1 MHVSDYT
8 RIKAPL
14 SKQGEQETKKDN
26 LSTGFMCVCVHRF
39 YMCVRARSSAC
50 MYEYPRVGVL
60 TGCKVWMCSCMFMCV
75 CVAGRACIYVWEHQI
90 KTSDNG
96 YAGHQANAFTVASLS
111 HILSLNSAHAYPTAT
126 RSSND
131 K

>member
-26 LSTGFMCVCVHRF
+26 LYTGFMSVCV
-39 YMCVRARSSAC
+39 YAQVLYVCVRVRSSAC

-75 CVAGRACIYVWEHQI
+75 CVAGRECTYMCGSI
-90 KTSDNG
+90 KLRHPIMDMR
-96 YAGHQANAFTVASLS
+96 GHQANAFTVASLS
-111 HILSLNSAHAYPTAT
+111 LISCH
-126 RSSND
+126 
-131 K
+131 